1 MTDPLYDLLEEAR
14 RQCLEAR
21 ELTDCPELR
30 PRLTAI
36 SALLEQ
42 AHMPSRLQTAR
53 RRRPHTKRAALIDWL
68 KHPDGASAE
77 AIENRFQWS
86 SGALSAVLTDIRQEG
101 YVIARDRLPGQ
112 KRSTYRI
119 LQDQR
124 PG

>member
-21 ELTDCPELR
+21 ELTDCPTLR

-42 AHMPSRLQTAR
+42 AHIPPRIQTAR

-101 YVIARDRLPGQ
+101 YVIERNRLPGQ

-119 LQDQR
+119 LRD
-124 PG
+124 

>member
-21 ELTDCPELR
+21 ELTDCPKLR

-42 AHMPSRLQTAR
+42 AHCPSKPQTAR
-53 RRRPHTKRAALIDWL
+53 RRRLHTKRAALIDWL
-68 KHPDGASAE
+68 KHPDGANAE
-77 AIENRFQWS
+77 AIEARFKWS

-101 YVIARDRLPGQ
+101 YVIERDRLPGQ
-112 KRSTYRI
+112 RRSTYRI
-119 LQDQR
+119 LQDQK